1 MRQIKQAINPDPRAQ
16 LLQRCVEGVAVL
28 LRLHFGRLPPESSSI
43 FAVVCCRGRAGS
55 PVDSPGTIR
64 PPDNILD
71 PLCHARKEASALSSP
86 PSDRQGLFP
95 ATRDSRQS
103 SRQQINQSTERP
115 DKNLHRTSSLR
126 VNKQN
131 VPINGPAHC

>member
-1 MRQIKQAINPDPRAQ
+1 MEAYDHDQTKPVAEFLATAIRQSVTRKYD
-16 LLQRCVEGVAVL
+16 
-28 LRLHFGRLPPESSSI
+28 
-43 FAVVCCRGRAGS
+43 VVCPSRFPGHFT
-55 PVDSPGTIR
+55 GTIR